1 MKCNQNPSLMKKALL
16 LSLSLAFLVL
26 SCKNEES
33 EKPKVTYKTR
43 EAKPENAADTSEIE
57 IADLPIHISG
67 TSYLIHPVGQ
77 YRVMDG
83 TRKSG
88 YSYERGSFTVS
99 NYGEFEITGYLKNLM
114 VQEVASDSI
123 RPLFDK
129 PVLLQTATFLKSFAD
144 KTKNQLMVYSLADM
158 DTNQD
163 GKLDASDIRTLYL
176 SEVGGNRM
184 AKISP
189 DYQELID
196 WNFIESRNRLYF
208 RTIEDTNK
216 NGEFDKGDVLHY
228 NFIDLL
234 SPEWKVVEYKP
245 V

>member
-1 MKCNQNPSLMKKALL
+1 MSVALL
-16 LSLSLAFLVL
+16 AI
-26 SCKNEES
+26 SCKNEEA
-33 EKPKVTYKTR
+33 EKPKVTYKAR
-43 EAKPENAADTSEIE
+43 EAKTQSAADTSEIE

-83 TRKSG
+83 ARKSG

-114 VQEVASDSI
+114 VQQIASDSI
-123 RPLFDK
+123 QPVFQK
-129 PVLLQTATFLKSFAD
+129 PVLIQTATFIRAFAD
-144 KTKNQLMVYSLADM
+144 KTKQQILVYSLADM

-176 SEVGGNRM
+176 SEVGGERLT
-184 AKISP
+184 KVSP

-196 WNFIESRNRLYF
+196 WNFIDAKNRLYF

-216 NGEFDKGDVLHY
+216 NGEFDKDDVLHY
-228 NFIDLL
+228 NYIDLL
-234 SPEWKVVEYKP
+234 SADWKVVEYKP